1 MGLSEQLGMSAFAD
15 SGRSINW
22 KFGTLTGS
30 FRPEAAGAAK
40 CLSNP
45 HHIVIHPV
53 VIRPA
58 EAKKT
63 TGHNLN
69 GVNLILNPVKND
81 TTAISSRKPAE
92 IMYVAVDVVLIG
104 SIMVTVAIR
113 MPTKISAIPSTI
125 HSIRT
130 MFLLS
135 WLIDP
140 KPRTT
145 DFVGKR
151 CATPQISASRE
162 PRKINAIP
170 IALPGYLTFH
180 AV

>member
-1 MGLSEQLGMSAFAD
+1 VTRYRRSA
-15 SGRSINW
+15 
-22 KFGTLTGS
+22 LTETGHSDRAECTRMTSS
-30 FRPEAAGAAK
+30 FRPEAAGAVK

-45 HHIVIHPV
+45 HHIVIHPI

-58 EAKKT
+58 EAEKM

-92 IMYVAVDVVLIG
+92 IMYVAVDVGLIG
-104 SIMVTVAIR
+104 SIRVTVAIS
-113 MPTKISAIPSTI
+113 MPTKTSAIPSTI

-151 CATPQISASRE
+151 CATPQMSASRE
-162 PRKINAIP
+162 PRKISAIP
-170 IALPGYLTFH
+170 IALPGYLTFQ
-180 AV
+180 AA